1 MKILKNITLLIA
13 LLVTSI
19 GISQVKFEA
28 KVSKTKLGI
37 NERLRIDFEMN
48 KGGAYRNAFCSE
60 YLNHVVNSEES
71 PNIFSVFEKHEIIV
85 SSR

>member
-48 KGGAYRNAFCSE
+48 KDGDNFTPPDFQDFTVIGDQT
-60 YLNHVVNSEES
+60 HQ
-71 PNIFSVFEKHEIIV
+71 
-85 SSR
+85 